1 MKMSPIELK
10 NSKPSSKI
18 LPNIKLSLKQ
28 LPKTFIMLPTLAK
41 FCQSW
46 SHWRRSKARPNSW
59 IVTVV
64 YRIITNSWIVTVVYR
79 IITNFTQERGFK
91 RFLSFKIGKAGDEL
105 SPGALRNPLQV
116 NLLAPSDGHGSRL
129 NEILEAEVINT
140 TGRQDDVGSGAEDL
154 LDALFRDVGL
164 AVTDFLQ
171 LLGVGDENLHI

>member
-41 FCQSW
+41 LCQSW
-46 SHWRRSKARPNSW
+46 SHWRRSKARP
-59 IVTVV
+59 
-64 YRIITNSWIVTVVYR
+64 NSWIVTVVYR